1 MTAGGRVAG
10 RVLVGYDGGTNG
22 ADALAF
28 ARRWAQASGDEIVV
42 VTVHPGAAPV
52 GPQRVDAEWAA
63 YERDEAEKLLD
74 RARDELGDAEAS
86 FRQVYAGSAARGL
99 HEVLEEQPGS
109 TALVVLAGA
118 GRPRRTARRP
128 AAPPSRLLHGASAPV
143 SLVPGGYAGQP
154 GAGLSRILL
163 GYVDTSEGRVA
174 LDAAVRLAG
183 RFAATL
189 AVVTVVPDTRVT
201 PAMGEPHVF
210 ADAQH
215 ADFATA
221 NEAAVERARRAGV
234 QTTGQV
240 AEGVVHEVLAGLGP
254 DRGDLLVL
262 GSRGYGPV
270 LSVLLGGVSGRV
282 VRSARLPVVMIP
294 RGDR

>member
-1 MTAGGRVAG
+1 M
-10 RVLVGYDGGTNG
+10 
-22 ADALAF
+22 
-28 ARRWAQASGDEIVV
+28 
-42 VTVHPGAAPV
+42 
-52 GPQRVDAEWAA
+52 
-63 YERDEAEKLLD
+63 
-74 RARDELGDAEAS
+74 
-86 FRQVYAGSAARGL
+86 
-99 HEVLEEQPGS
+99 
-109 TALVVLAGA
+109 
-118 GRPRRTARRP
+118 
-128 AAPPSRLLHGASAPV
+128 
-143 SLVPGGYAGQP
+143 
-154 GAGLSRILL
+154 
-163 GYVDTSEGRVA
+163 
-174 LDAAVRLAG
+174 
-183 RFAATL
+183 
-189 AVVTVVPDTRVT
+189 PDTRVT

-215 ADFATA
+215 ADFAAA

-234 QTTGQV
+234 QTSGEL